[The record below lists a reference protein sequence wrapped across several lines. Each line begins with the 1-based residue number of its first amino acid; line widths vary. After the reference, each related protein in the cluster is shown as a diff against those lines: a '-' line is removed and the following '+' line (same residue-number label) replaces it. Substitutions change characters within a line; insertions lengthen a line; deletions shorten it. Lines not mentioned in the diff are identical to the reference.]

1 MGAGAGVEGVGQV
14 AIPVEDIARSTVFYR
29 DVLGLPLLF
38 EAGTLAFF
46 DGGGVRLMFS
56 EGDRSEGIA
65 APLLYYRS
73 TDLRGTHD
81 SLVADGVAVES
92 EPHVVHRDEQH
103 ELRMGF
109 YRDPDDHLFGV
120 MQEVPLG

>member
-1 MGAGAGVEGVGQV
+1 MGVGAGVEGVGQV
-14 AIPVEDIARSTVFYR
+14 AIPVQDIARSTAFYR
-29 DVLGLPLLF
+29 DVLGLALLF

-56 EGDRSEGIA
+56 EDDRSEGIA

-73 TDLRGTHD
+73 ADLEAAHE
-81 SLVADGVAVES
+81 SLVANGVAVES
-92 EPHVVHRDEQH
+92 DPHVVHRDERH

-109 YRDPDDHLFGV
+109 YRDPDDHLFGI

>member
-14 AIPVEDIARSTVFYR
+14 AIPVGDIARSTLFYR

-73 TDLRGTHD
+73 TDLQAAHE
-81 SLVADGVAVES
+81 SLVSDGVVVES
-92 EPHVVHRDEQH
+92 EPHAVHRDERH

-109 YRDPDDHLFGV
+109 YHDPDGHLFGV